1 MTTFVAGSRSRAG
14 AAACRVALGETGA
27 ETTGAERTGEETTGA
42 ETTGA
47 ETTGAETTGA
57 ETTGAETSVDGA
69 GGDFRS
75 RSVFFAFARP
85 RAGDACL
92 RKRTLAVGRSFAA
105 GAEAVACSVVGCS
118 VVAGA

>member
-1 MTTFVAGSRSRAG
+1 MTVGWISITTRGNGAGRGAALTMTTFVAGSRSRAG
-14 AAACRVALGETGA
+14 RAGGDAACRVALGETGA
-27 ETTGAERTGEETTGA
+27 GAETTGA

-57 ETTGAETSVDGA
+57 ETTGAETSVDDA

-85 RAGDACL
+85 
-92 RKRTLAVGRSFAA
+92 
-105 GAEAVACSVVGCS
+105 
-118 VVAGA
+118 